1 MGTGQKKVIIIP
13 CSGIG
18 KAFGSISRDATYEV
32 TENLRKDTTETL
44 CLALLVSGDEK
55 SLQLIRN
62 NKCITVDGCPLQC
75 AKKNVELAGG
85 NLAANLRVVDAY
97 KENRNL
103 KPRNV
108 TFLDPDGQQM
118 ALKLAEKIAE
128 KVDDLLVEQ

>member
-1 MGTGQKKVIIIP
+1 
-13 CSGIG
+13 
-18 KAFGSISRDATYEV
+18 
-32 TENLRKDTTETL
+32 
-44 CLALLVSGDEK
+44 VSGDEK